1 MLFIIFGRNTR
12 KLGEKYNARTF
23 PQLLGLHYNSRAIQ
37 IFIAAIIFIG
47 MPLYAAVVMK
57 GGAVFIE
64 QMFHIDLHPALLIF
78 TLIVAAYVITG
89 GIKGVL
95 YTDALQAVIMFAQ
108 HAVLAITVLSGDGYG
123 LYRSQPETDGNRPAC
138 S

>member
-1 MLFIIFGRNTR
+1 
-12 KLGEKYNARTF
+12 
-23 PQLLGLHYNSRAIQ
+23 
-37 IFIAAIIFIG
+37 

-64 QMFHIDLHPALLIF
+64 QMFHIDLHLALLIF

-95 YTDALQAVIMFAQ
+95 YTGCFASRHHVRL
-108 HAVLAITVLSGDGYG
+108 HAVLAILVLSGNGYG
-123 LYRSQPETDGNRPAC
+123 LYRSQPETDGNRPGLFLNGLRR
-138 S
+138 